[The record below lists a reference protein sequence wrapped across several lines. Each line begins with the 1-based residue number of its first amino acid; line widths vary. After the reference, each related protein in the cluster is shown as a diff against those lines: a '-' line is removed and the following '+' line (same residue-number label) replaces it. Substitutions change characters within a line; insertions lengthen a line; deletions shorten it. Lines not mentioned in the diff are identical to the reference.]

1 MDAWM
6 IWAIAVIVLATLEIF
21 VPSFFMICFSF
32 GALCSTAG
40 SAFGAGP
47 AWQWLF
53 FAAGSLLAFIFVR
66 PIMMKYFIKKDKVQ
80 TGVDAL
86 VGRMGRVSE
95 PIDPQMGRGRVSV
108 DGDDWKA
115 IAMDNE
121 PIAFGQHVEI
131 VKVES
136 TILYV
141 KKTVE

>member
-21 VPSFFMICFSF
+21 VPSFFMMCLSF
-32 GALCSTAG
+32 GALCGTIAAALG
-40 SAFGAGP
+40 LGL
-47 AWQWLF
+47 AWQLAF
-53 FAAGSLLAFIFVR
+53 FAAGSVLAFVFVR

-86 VGRMGRVSE
+86 VGRRGRVSE
-95 PIDPQMGRGRVSV
+95 PIDPQMSRGRVAI

-115 IAMDNE
+115 VAIDNE

-141 KKTVE
+141 RKTVE